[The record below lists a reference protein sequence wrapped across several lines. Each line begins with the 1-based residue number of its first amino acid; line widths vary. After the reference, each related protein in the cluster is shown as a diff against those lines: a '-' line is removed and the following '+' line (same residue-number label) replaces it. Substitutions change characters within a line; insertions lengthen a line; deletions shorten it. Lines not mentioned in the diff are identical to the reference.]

1 MENYAHDWVR
11 VESVSFFIHSLFSM
25 DGFETYL
32 RFLTYVPVMRTSGNL
47 KVILNSSLVVG
58 MSFSKSNEKS
68 LRFTNVDGIYTVKV
82 TLSTYWHSL

>member
-1 MENYAHDWVR
+1 
-11 VESVSFFIHSLFSM
+11 
-25 DGFETYL
+25 
-32 RFLTYVPVMRTSGNL
+32 MRTSGNL

-82 TLSTYWHSL
+82 TIPTVKRMMNYTQHFPT